1 VAARAAI
8 AAIQSSPF
16 AAPSLPVSSK
26 IAEKTR
32 IGASYNLKTGPV
44 KHRDV
49 RHGFVLGHP
58 MIHAGIFERY
68 FDFVSCLILS
78 FLSAAS
84 LANRRS
90 FSRAVFAR
98 TAWPAAS
105 YSDMAFVASVARSSF
120 LLRPLQLGFGL
131 GALLRMAG
139 HDCTYS
145 ASNRDSARHIRLT
158 QAGRQVRFRFYLLL
172 EPF

>member
-1 VAARAAI
+1 MPDNARTAFALAWLPAGETLI
-8 AAIQSSPF
+8 AAPPSIGARP
-16 AAPSLPVSSK
+16 AAPSERRSREL
-26 IAEKTR
+26 AAR
-32 IGASYNLKTGPV
+32 QARGPV

-120 LLRPLQLGFGL
+120 CVRFNW
-131 GALLRMAG
+131 A
-139 HDCTYS
+139 S
-145 ASNRDSARHIRLT
+145 AS
-158 QAGRQVRFRFYLLL
+158 VRFFEWLAMIAPIRHRTAIRPVMFG
-172 EPF
+172 

>member
-1 VAARAAI
+1 LR
-8 AAIQSSPF
+8 QSNLLHLP
-16 AAPSLPVSSK
+16 PPLPVSSK

-120 LLRPLQLGFGL
+120 CVRFNW
-131 GALLRMAG
+131 A
-139 HDCTYS
+139 S
-145 ASNRDSARHIRLT
+145 AS
-158 QAGRQVRFRFYLLL
+158 VRFFEWLAMIAPIRHRTAIRPVMFG
-172 EPF
+172 